1 MTSGNGPKNLAR
13 LGQMTYGLGP
23 QMSPPSW
30 ANRPMRSGTPD
41 EILAKG
47 RYVAASEQPLSF
59 REKSVVGAFPRFVP
73 TIVMLLW
80 IAVSAASW
88 PCGARPW

>member
-1 MTSGNGPKNLAR
+1 
-13 LGQMTYGLGP
+13 
-23 QMSPPSW
+23 
-30 ANRPMRSGTPD
+30 MRSGTPD

-80 IAVSAASW
+80 IAVVSGFI
-88 PCGARPW
+88 PCGVEASNPQRRRPS